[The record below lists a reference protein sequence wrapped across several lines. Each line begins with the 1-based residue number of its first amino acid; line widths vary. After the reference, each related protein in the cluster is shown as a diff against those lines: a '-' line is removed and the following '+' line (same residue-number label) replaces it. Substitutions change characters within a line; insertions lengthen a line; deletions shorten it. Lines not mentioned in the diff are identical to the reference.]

1 MEGKMIVDCPHCGKR
16 LKMSGK
22 FQESIRKLGPG
33 KKIRIKCVQCSNS
46 FSLETDRL
54 KSGEREAGREKQDNS
69 AENAVQP
76 PDAPDLSWLKDGIFE
91 DTDVVEDI
99 PQTLVLMPDVPERK
113 VVIEAAEK
121 FGYRVEMADTPD
133 QAISK
138 MQFVNFASVFLHS
151 GFEPGGIE
159 SGLFHQYMRN
169 LKMARRRFIFYVLIG
184 PEFKT
189 LYNLQALA
197 SSANLVVNDN
207 EIPYI
212 ETVLRKTI
220 PEYEALFGPLMEEL
234 RIAGKE

>member
-1 MEGKMIVDCPHCGKR
+1 MEGVMIVDCPHCGKR

-22 FQESIRKLGPG
+22 FQGSIRKLGPG
-33 KKIRIKCVQCSNS
+33 KKIKITCIQCSNS
-46 FSLETDRL
+46 FGLETDRL
-54 KSGEREAGREKQDNS
+54 IFEERKAGGKKQRDLAGNI
-69 AENAVQP
+69 VQP
-76 PDAPDLSWLKDGIFE
+76 PDAPDLLWLKDGIFE
-91 DTDVVEDI
+91 ETDVVEDI
-99 PQTLVLMPDVPERK
+99 PQSLVLMPDVPERK
-113 VVIEAAEK
+113 VVIEAVEK

-133 QAISK
+133 QAINK

-151 GFEPGGIE
+151 GYEPGGIE
-159 SGLFHQYMRN
+159 SGIFHQYMRN
-169 LKMARRRFIFYVLIG
+169 LKMARRRLIIYVLIG

-197 SSANLVVNDN
+197 SSANLVVNDA

-220 PEYEALFGPLMEEL
+220 PEYEALFGPLIEEL

>member
-1 MEGKMIVDCPHCGKR
+1 
-16 LKMSGK
+16 
-22 FQESIRKLGPG
+22 
-33 KKIRIKCVQCSNS
+33 
-46 FSLETDRL
+46 
-54 KSGEREAGREKQDNS
+54 
-69 AENAVQP
+69 
-76 PDAPDLSWLKDGIFE
+76 
-91 DTDVVEDI
+91 
-99 PQTLVLMPDVPERK
+99 MPEVPERK

-133 QAISK
+133 QAIGK

-169 LKMARRRFIFYVLIG
+169 LKMGRRRFIFYVLIG

-197 SSANLVVNDN
+197 SSANLVVNDA

-234 RIAGKE
+234 RIAGRE

>member
-1 MEGKMIVDCPHCGKR
+1 MIVDCPHCGKR

-33 KKIRIKCVQCSNS
+33 KKIKIKCVQCSNS
-46 FSLETDRL
+46 FGLETDRL
-54 KSGEREAGREKQDNS
+54 MFEKKESGRQKHIDSTG
-69 AENAVQP
+69 NAVQP

-99 PQTLVLMPDVPERK
+99 PQSLVLMPDVPARK
-113 VVIEAAEK
+113 IVVEAAEK
-121 FGYRVEMADTPD
+121 FGYRVEMSDTPD

-138 MQFVNFASVFLHS
+138 MQFVNFAAVFLHS
-151 GFEPGGIE
+151 GYEPGGIE
-159 SGLFHQYMRN
+159 SGVFHQYMRN
-169 LKMARRRFIFYVLIG
+169 LKMAKRRIIFYVLIG

-197 SSANLVVNDN
+197 SSANLVVNDA

-212 ETVLRKTI
+212 ETVLRKVI
-220 PEYEALFGPLMEEL
+220 PEYEALFGPIMEEL